1 MTARMVSMPAEL
13 AEQAATIIEERI
25 GAASDIPAAIR
36 KHIRAQVPHPVAVD
50 LRELRAAVE
59 SGTIRD
65 VIDRLA
71 TEPDLRDVLSAV
83 RDDRVEGLLDQ
94 VEGHGN
100 QEPA

>member
-1 MTARMVSMPAEL
+1 MTARMVSLPAEL

-36 KHIRAQVPHPVAVD
+36 THIRAQVPHPVAVD

-65 VIDRLA
+65 VLDRL
-71 TEPDLRDVLSAV
+71 TDEPDLRDMLSGV
-83 RDDRVEGLLDQ
+83 RDDRIENLLDR

-100 QEPA
+100 QEPS